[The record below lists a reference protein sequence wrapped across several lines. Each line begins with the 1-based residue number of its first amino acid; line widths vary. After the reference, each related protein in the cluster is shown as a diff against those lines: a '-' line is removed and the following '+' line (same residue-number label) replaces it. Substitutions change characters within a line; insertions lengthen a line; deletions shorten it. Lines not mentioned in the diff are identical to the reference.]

1 MFKSVLLSRANFTKE
16 KRSQICEALQ
26 KVICTLKETLTQ
38 KMVKD
43 GYASIGQCPINFD
56 VAMSKCTRD
65 ISKTD
70 IEVMKEKLPD
80 VVQKFRMNGIVTEQ
94 DMDEAGIMNIDSDR
108 KTPKDQRVLHQQR
121 AVLMNSAECIAKYKL
136 YRTEKETNTARTA
149 EKRTDRTK
157 YNFHKARYQLWYLEL
172 STSAK
177 TQENKK
183 RKEKFKAS
191 QGESI
196 RGSKKE
202 MKLK

>member
-1 MFKSVLLSRANFTKE
+1 
-16 KRSQICEALQ
+16 
-26 KVICTLKETLTQ
+26 
-38 KMVKD
+38 
-43 GYASIGQCPINFD
+43 
-56 VAMSKCTRD
+56 
-65 ISKTD
+65 
-70 IEVMKEKLPD
+70 
-80 VVQKFRMNGIVTEQ
+80 MNGIVTEQ
-94 DMDEAGIMNIDSDR
+94 DMDEAGIMNIDSDL

-183 RKEKFKAS
+183 RKV
-191 QGESI
+191 QGIPGRVNSWVEE
-196 RGSKKE
+196 RDEVE
-202 MKLK
+202 MTVPNL